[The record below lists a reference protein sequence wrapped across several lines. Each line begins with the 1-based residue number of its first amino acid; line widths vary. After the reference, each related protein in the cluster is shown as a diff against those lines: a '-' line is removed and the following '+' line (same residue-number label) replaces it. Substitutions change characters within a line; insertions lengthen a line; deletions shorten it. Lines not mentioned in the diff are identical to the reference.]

1 MIINVCGRK
10 VSTVYAGWLG
20 LLFSALI
27 ILPCLM
33 ALTFADDLT
42 RRIMDIPDVNC
53 RVSYD
58 KVLHDVTTLCK
69 ISVIL
74 AILSMVVSCCLI
86 IELDR
91 FVVPVSWRRV
101 NSTRIDS
108 VIVFNIADSATA
120 AESKS
125 KKSENLEKFGK
136 LEKLEKLEKSEKTEK
151 SEISI
156 V

>member
-58 KVLHDVTTLCK
+58 KVLHGKSLALSCVPTYVLC
-69 ISVIL
+69 INYS
-74 AILSMVVSCCLI
+74 
-86 IELDR
+86 
-91 FVVPVSWRRV
+91 
-101 NSTRIDS
+101 
-108 VIVFNIADSATA
+108 
-120 AESKS
+120 
-125 KKSENLEKFGK
+125 
-136 LEKLEKLEKSEKTEK
+136 
-151 SEISI
+151 
-156 V
+156 